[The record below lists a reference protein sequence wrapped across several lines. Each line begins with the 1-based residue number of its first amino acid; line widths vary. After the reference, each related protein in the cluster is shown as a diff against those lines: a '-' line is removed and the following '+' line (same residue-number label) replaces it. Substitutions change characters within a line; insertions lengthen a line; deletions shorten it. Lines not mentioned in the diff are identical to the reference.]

1 MNFTDMIPDLK
12 TTAAAIAL
20 GATLFSAP
28 DVAVAQSPEVTI
40 EQVQPGRGGSR
51 TGYYQDTTGTGT
63 GNDTGDYVP
72 VQLVTGGTQ
81 FAIGSTNLSA
91 ISQSGNSNFASV
103 DINGVG
109 NLTLQ
114 DQRGAF
120 NVSELDVVGSSN
132 RVLVD
137 QEGVGLQSDI
147 NLNAANGQTVVH
159 LQRGRATSRNASPI
173 DIGPGSA
180 SVTVVLDT
188 PRGRRVVTK

>member
-1 MNFTDMIPDLK
+1 MNFTDFIKDLR
-12 TTAAAIAL
+12 TAAASVAL
-20 GATLFSAP
+20 GAAMFAAP
-28 DVAVAQSPEVTI
+28 DVAMAQSPEVTI

-51 TGYYQDTTGTGT
+51 TGYYQDTTGTG
-63 GNDTGDYVP
+63 NDTGEYVP
-72 VQLVTGGTQ
+72 VQLATGGTQ
-81 FAIGSTNLSA
+81 FAIGSANLSA

-103 DINGVG
+103 NINGVG

-120 NVSELDVVGSSN
+120 NTSEVDVVGSAN
-132 RVLVD
+132 RVLVN

-159 LQRGRATSRNASPI
+159 LQRGRATSRTATPI
-173 DIGPGSA
+173 DIGNAGP